1 MKLTLEAGRSQQA
14 GSRLGFDYH
23 WGPTMPAKNTKSS
36 DIVISGGGMV
46 GMILGGG
53 LAQQGITITI
63 VDREVAAAHLDPEF
77 DGRSSAIAFASCQM
91 LKALGIWE
99 FMGAEAEAIREI
111 RVSDGPSLLH
121 LHFDHQDL
129 GEGPLGYMVENRH
142 IRHGLFQWAAQIER
156 LTIVAPHEVTGYKPL
171 SGGAVVTLKS
181 GQKITCQ
188 LVIAAEGRGSRLR
201 KLAGIR
207 TTILPYHQTGIVTT
221 IEHELPHLGIA
232 HERFLPDGPFAILP
246 LGGNRASLVWTTSEE
261 LAPTIMGLSQRAFD
275 AEIQKRVGDF
285 LGRVKALDHR
295 WSYPLSL
302 QVAEDYTAP
311 RLALVGDAAHGIH
324 PIAGQGL
331 NLGLRD
337 VGALIEV
344 LAGARKSGSD
354 LGADHVL
361 AAYARWRRVDNLL
374 LIAVTDILNRL
385 FSNRSRALRLARDV
399 GLGLVNRQAGLKRF
413 FMRQAR
419 GTVGKLPKLLRGR
432 KI

>member
-1 MKLTLEAGRSQQA
+1 MA
-14 GSRLGFDYH
+14 
-23 WGPTMPAKNTKSS
+23 AKKTKSS

-46 GMILGGG
+46 GMIVGGG
-53 LAQQGITITI
+53 LAQQGITTTI
-63 VDREVAAAHLDPEF
+63 VDREVAAAQLDPKF

-99 FMGAEAEAIREI
+99 SMGAEAEAIKEI

-142 IRHGLFQWAAQIER
+142 IRHGLFQWAAQIDG
-156 LTIVAPHEVTGYKPL
+156 LTILAPHEVIGYEPL
-171 SGGAVVTLKS
+171 SGGAMVSLKS
-181 GQKITCQ
+181 GKRIECQ

-207 TTILPYHQTGIVTT
+207 TTLLPYHQTGIVTT
-221 IEHELPHLGIA
+221 IEHELPHFGIA
-232 HERFLPDGPFAILP
+232 HERFLPEGPFAILP

-261 LAPTIMGLSQRAFD
+261 LAPTIMGLSQRAFE

-285 LGRVKALDHR
+285 LGHVTALEHR
-295 WSYPLSL
+295 WSYPISL

-311 RLALVGDAAHGIH
+311 RLVLVGDAAHGIH

-344 LAGARKSGSD
+344 LAGAHKNGSD
-354 LGADHVL
+354 LGADDVL

-374 LIAVTDILNRL
+374 LIAVTDVLNRL

-413 FMRQAR
+413 FMRHAR
-419 GTVGKLPKLLRGR
+419 GTVGNLPRLLRGR

>member
-1 MKLTLEAGRSQQA
+1 MA
-14 GSRLGFDYH
+14 
-23 WGPTMPAKNTKSS
+23 AKKTKSS
-36 DIVISGGGMV
+36 DIVISGGGMI
-46 GMILGGG
+46 GMIVGGG

-63 VDREVAAAHLDPEF
+63 VDREVAAAQLDPKF

-99 FMGAEAEAIREI
+99 FVGAEAEAIREI

-142 IRHGLFQWAAQIER
+142 IRHGLLQWAAQIEG
-156 LTIVAPHEVTGYKPL
+156 LTIAAQHEVTGYKPL
-171 SGGAVVTLKS
+171 NSSAVVTLKS
-181 GQKITCQ
+181 GERIECQ
-188 LVIAAEGRGSRLR
+188 LVIAAEGRDSRLR

-207 TTILPYHQTGIVTT
+207 TTLLPYNQIGIVTT
-221 IEHELPHLGIA
+221 IEHELPHFGIA
-232 HERFLPDGPFAILP
+232 HERFLPEGPFAILP

-261 LAPTIMGLSQRAFD
+261 LGPTIIGLSQRAFN

-285 LGRVKALDHR
+285 LGRVEALEHR

-311 RLALVGDAAHGIH
+311 RLALVGDAAHSIH

-344 LAGARKSGSD
+344 LAGAHKSRSD
-354 LGADHVL
+354 LGSDEVL

-385 FSNRSRALRLARDV
+385 FSNHSRALRLARDV
-399 GLGLVNRQAGLKRF
+399 GLGVVNRQAGLKRF
-413 FMRQAR
+413 FMRHAR
-419 GTVGKLPKLLRGR
+419 GTVGKLPKLLRGQ

>member
-1 MKLTLEAGRSQQA
+1 MA
-14 GSRLGFDYH
+14 
-23 WGPTMPAKNTKSS
+23 AKKTKSS
-36 DIVISGGGMV
+36 DIVISGGGMI
-46 GMILGGG
+46 GMIVGGG

-63 VDREVAAAHLDPEF
+63 VDREVAAAQLDPKF

-99 FMGAEAEAIREI
+99 SMGAEAEAIKEI

-142 IRHGLFQWAAQIER
+142 IRHGLFQWAAQIDG
-156 LTIVAPHEVTGYKPL
+156 LTILAPHEVIGYKPL
-171 SGGAVVTLKS
+171 SGGAMVSLKS
-181 GQKITCQ
+181 GKRIECQ

-207 TTILPYHQTGIVTT
+207 TTLLPYHQTGIVTT
-221 IEHELPHLGIA
+221 IEHELPHFGIA
-232 HERFLPDGPFAILP
+232 HERFLPEGPFAILP

-261 LAPTIMGLSQRAFD
+261 LAPTIMGLSQRAFE

-285 LGRVKALDHR
+285 LGHVTALEHR
-295 WSYPLSL
+295 WSYPISL

-311 RLALVGDAAHGIH
+311 RLVLVGDAAHGIH

-344 LAGARKSGSD
+344 LAGAHKNGSD
-354 LGADHVL
+354 LGADDVL

-374 LIAVTDILNRL
+374 LIAVTDVLNRL

-413 FMRQAR
+413 FMRHAR
-419 GTVGKLPKLLRGR
+419 GTVGNLPRLLRGR